1 VLLLLKKD
9 SGGAVEEPSGH
20 ADSRTPT
27 APNGSSGALVTSGL
41 TKSFGGLVAVNAV
54 DFRAEAGQIHGL
66 LGENGAGKSTFIK
79 LVAGVL
85 RADAGEIRL
94 GDEILTYGTGQSRS
108 RRVAAVFQ
116 ELSLVPDFTVAENIW
131 IGMEPLDR
139 LGGVSA
145 RGLRRRTLQLFD
157 ELRIE
162 GISPDREVRLL
173 SVAERHLVETAKALS
188 SSPQVIILD
197 ETTSALGPKET
208 DWLLRQART
217 LADAG
222 KTVLFISHRIAEMRD
237 VADCITVLRGG
248 ENVGTRRRGEY
259 AEDDLISLMLAR
271 RLGTFF
277 PARDWQPT
285 SEVALRVRNLG
296 DGYRLKG
303 VDLDVFAGEI
313 LGVGGL
319 QGQGQAQLFLTL
331 YGAHPMREGSLELM
345 GEPVRIRSVRDA
357 LSAGLALVPEDR
369 RRQGL
374 LLTKPLRENL
384 TLAVLRQMSRFGV
397 IDRRRESAAVSE
409 AIARFQIV
417 ARDSEQE
424 VQWLSGGNQQKVLI
438 AKLLMTKARILLL
451 FDVTRG
457 VDVGTKPQIFGFMR
471 ELASSG
477 YSILFY
483 STDASEL
490 AAMADRVAVMAE
502 GRIVATLDGSGLT
515 EEAILRAAVQADVGS

>member
-1 VLLLLKKD
+1 MSLNKD
-9 SGGAVEEPSGH
+9 YGCVVDESHNADAGA
-20 ADSRTPT
+20 PT
-27 APNGSSGALVTSGL
+27 AHDGPPGALVTSGL
-41 TKSFGGLVAVNAV
+41 TKSFGGVMAVNAV

-79 LVAGVL
+79 LLAGVL

-94 GDEILTYGTGQSRS
+94 GDEILTYGTGRSRS
-108 RRVAAVFQ
+108 GRVAAVFQ

-131 IGMEPLDR
+131 IGQEPLDR
-139 LGGVSA
+139 LGRVSV
-145 RGLRRRTLQLFD
+145 RRLRRRTLELFD
-157 ELRIE
+157 ALGLE
-162 GISPDREVRLL
+162 GISPEREVRLL

-208 DWLLRQART
+208 EWLLGQART

-222 KTVLFISHRIAEMRD
+222 MTVLFISHRIAEMRD

-271 RLGTFF
+271 RLGAFF
-277 PARDWQPT
+277 PPRDWQPT
-285 SEVALRVRNLG
+285 NEVALRVRDLG

-303 VDLDVFAGEI
+303 VDLDLHAGEI
-313 LGVGGL
+313 VGVGGL

-374 LLTKPLRENL
+374 LLSKPLRENL
-384 TLAVLRQMSRFGV
+384 TLAVLRQLSRFGV
-397 IDRRRESAAVSE
+397 IDRKRELVAVTE

-417 ARDSEQE
+417 ARDREQE

-502 GRIVATLDGSGLT
+502 GRIVATLDGSGLS
-515 EEAILRAAVQADVGS
+515 EEAILRAAVQADVES